1 MFKSTRPKTKKGQ
14 ILIFVLVL
22 MAMGLIIITPLLHF
36 LNTSY
41 NAYIN
46 IMTDTTGYYTADA
59 MMSNI
64 FNDMISGQDVQN
76 RSAGYYNTTQPS
88 GWLNGCNVNT
98 TISSSLLSYTVPEE
112 SDDWLYL
119 DPGIG
124 LLSDPLAHEGIHD
137 FKVYL
142 TENSDV
148 TAHWY
153 FDDQRD
159 YYYVFFT
166 DRWCPYYSKGA
177 MWVESE
183 NGSII
188 WGNQSNLNNV
198 ASVAFNQSLHFQVP
212 ANMSGNYTIR
222 FQNLA
227 DRENVDCLGGC
238 SGSDREERS
247 LTTASCA
254 VTKWYTS
261 NCHGSNK
268 YACQSAFSG
277 TGDMAHT
284 WVKVGTVLPVGS
296 KVVQYRE
303 YTITTL
309 AKRGNTDIASITAR
323 LRQSPGPLIWWANQD
338 IEIVAWEIR
347 YY

>member
-64 FNDMISGQDVQN
+64 VNDMVSGQDVQN

-148 TAHWY
+148 TVHWY
-153 FDDQRD
+153 FNDRRD
-159 YYYVFFT
+159 HWGLYGY
-166 DRWCPYYSKGA
+166 CPYYCEGA
-177 MWVESE
+177 MWVEADNASHTVM
-183 NGSII
+183 

-227 DRENVDCLGGC
+227 RADKMNWIGDCEGPY
-238 SGSDREERS
+238 DRS
-247 LTTASCA
+247 LSFEDCDD
-254 VTKWYTS
+254 TS
-261 NCHGSNK
+261 YDAGRLHSI
-268 YACQSAFSG
+268 YDHACQSAFSG
-277 TGDMAHT
+277 TGDMSHT
-284 WVKVGTVLPVGS
+284 WVKVGTILPVGS

-323 LRQSPGPLIWWANQD
+323 LRQSPGPLIWWANQN